1 MSIPRLSQ
9 RLAVL
14 LCLLLGV
21 CTASADDMPKREDFA
36 WRATLAVPP
45 GASLARVALPAE
57 ALARLQTADAR
68 DLRVFNA
75 EGEAVAYSL
84 AGTQAVNHQLAAQF
98 TPTYQA
104 LPLYA
109 ATSGKTPGK
118 GSVQVRVNTP
128 GGAQTVWVQLE
139 QGAGATATGTPVKS
153 ALFATRDEKQAITAI
168 TLQGELPAN
177 VPVQIGASVSTDLAQ
192 WTPVALSGR
201 LYRFEGEGAPANTT
215 LELEQPLALQGRY
228 LRLDWDG
235 FDGVRITGMAGRIAQ
250 ATPTLARPRLPL
262 TNATAQ
268 GKAALEWPL
277 DFATPMAAL
286 AIATTRP
293 NSLVPVRVLG
303 RSEPGQT
310 WRQLGQGVVYRLGPD
325 GSPQAVSP
333 PIPLS
338 HMPVRWLRVEA
349 TNGMEL
355 PAANLQVSVEFE
367 PLQTV
372 FLASGSSPFE
382 LAVGRAG
389 TYTAAVPLA
398 MLTAT
403 VAGKLEDIAPATVA
417 NVLSAKQA
425 GGSSAGNWVS
435 RSTVLWAVL
444 VGGVLVLGAVAVGL
458 LKQLKT
464 GSVEF
469 QVGCPA

>member
-1 MSIPRLSQ
+1 MSIPHLSR

-21 CTASADDMPKREDFA
+21 CAASADDMPKREDFA

-57 ALARLQTADAR
+57 ALARLQTPDAR

-84 AGTQAVNHQLAAQF
+84 AGTQAINHQLAAQF
-98 TPTYQA
+98 TPTYKA

-128 GGAQTVWVQLE
+128 GNAQAVWVQLE
-139 QGAGATATGTPVKS
+139 EGGGAAVAATGTPVKS

-168 TLQGELPAN
+168 ALQGELPAN
-177 VPVQIGASVSTDLAQ
+177 VPVQISASVSTDLAQ

-215 LELEQPLALQGRY
+215 LELEQPLTLQGRY

-235 FDGVRITGMAGRIAQ
+235 FDGVRLTGMTGRIAQ
-250 ATPTLARPRLPL
+250 AVPTLVRPRLPL
-262 TNATAQ
+262 SNATAQ

-286 AIATTRP
+286 AISTTRP

-310 WRQLGQGVVYRLGPD
+310 WRQLGQGVIYRLGPD
-325 GSPQAVSP
+325 GNSQAVNP
-333 PIPLS
+333 PIPLNQV
-338 HMPVRWLRVEA
+338 PVRWLRVEA
-349 TNGMEL
+349 THGMEL
-355 PAANLQVSVEFE
+355 PAAALQASVEFE
-367 PLQTV
+367 PLQAV
-372 FLASGSSPFE
+372 FLASGNGPFE
-382 LAVGRAG
+382 LAVGRAS

-403 VAGKLEDIAPATVA
+403 VAGKLENIAPATVV
-417 NVLSAKQA
+417 NVLSAHQTA
-425 GGSSAGNWVS
+425 GSSAGNWMS

-444 VGGVLVLGAVAVGL
+444 VIGVLVLGAVAVGL

-464 GSVEF
+464 AKPGDT
-469 QVGCPA
+469 